1 MTQETFSR
9 QQNSHALIS
18 SDKQAWLAHKKRKE
32 REVMFN
38 KLYERVDSLEQ
49 VVVELQSIIKEK
61 KA

>member
-38 KLYERVDSLEQ
+38 TLYERVDNLEQ

>member
-18 SDKQAWLAHKKRKE
+18 YDKQAWLAHKKRKE

-38 KLYERVDSLEQ
+38 KLYEIVDSLEQ

>member
-1 MTQETFSR
+1 MTQEPFSR
-9 QQNSHALIS
+9 QQNSNALIS

-38 KLYERVDSLEQ
+38 TLYERVDSLEQ